1 MKVSLAAVPDVYQG
15 IPSRFTGHYTTGSSL
30 DFRRPGSLNFMRMI
44 CFGGIQAG
52 QQFRGDN
59 RKPDDRAARDH
70 GRRGDLRG
78 EGTTVGAS

>member
-1 MKVSLAAVPDVYQG
+1 MKVSLAALPDVYQG
-15 IPSRFTGHYTTGSSL
+15 IPARFTGHYTTGSSL

-44 CFGGIQAG
+44 WFGGIQAG
-52 QQFRGDN
+52 QQFRGDK
-59 RKPDDRAARDH
+59 REPDDRAARNH